1 MKKIFLCS
9 IFILQLAACT
19 KETEFTTVKSTTVEN
34 TAENK
39 VEVKTE
45 NFVIR
50 KRDSSFPLK
59 LDPNNAESA
68 INRACQLIE
77 ELGAVS
83 NR

>member
-59 LDPNNAESA
+59 LELQYTPEEESRSK
-68 INRACQLIE
+68 ILYKPQIRN
-77 ELGAVS
+77 
-83 NR
+83 